1 MNDERKRIA
10 RQYVHDMVRSFV
22 KGDTE
27 RPGGALTMT
36 SIYAPDIERLLEI
49 ACYSDNYAKKHKAL
63 NPFCVS
69 NYYDI
74 DGHCV
79 HSLKGTVTIIFNGV
93 SIQQKEYAGRSPS
106 GGAHAERL
114 ESVAKYKEGDA
125 VPPGLRSSP
134 PRPGEAREARQREDE
149 PHPK

>member
-1 MNDERKRIA
+1 MNLWMNDERKRIA

-22 KGDTE
+22 AEGKGTSSA
-27 RPGGALTMT
+27 GIAQSLTA
-36 SIYAPDIERLLEI
+36 IYAPDIERLLEI
-49 ACYSDNYAKKHKAL
+49 ACDCDNYATKHKEL

-79 HSLKGTVTIIFNGV
+79 HSLNGTITIIFNGV
-93 SIQQKEYAGRSPS
+93 SIQQKEYA
-106 GGAHAERL
+106 ERL
-114 ESVAKYKEGDA
+114 ESVAKY
-125 VPPGLRSSP
+125 
-134 PRPGEAREARQREDE
+134 REARQRKDE

>member
-1 MNDERKRIA
+1 MNLWMNDERKTIA

-22 KGDTE
+22 KE
-27 RPGGALTMT
+27 REALTIT

-49 ACYSDNYAKKHKAL
+49 ACDSDNYATKHKEL

-79 HSLKGTVTIIFNGV
+79 HSLNGTVTIIFNGV
-93 SIQQKEYAGRSPS
+93 SIQQKEYA
-106 GGAHAERL
+106 ERL
-114 ESVAKYKEGDA
+114 ASIEKYKE
-125 VPPGLRSSP
+125 
-134 PRPGEAREARQREDE
+134 EREARQRKDE

>member
-1 MNDERKRIA
+1 MNQWMNDERKRIA

-22 KGDTE
+22 KE
-27 RPGGALTMT
+27 REQEGLTMT

-49 ACYSDNYAKKHKAL
+49 ACNSDNYATKHREL

-79 HSLKGTVTIIFNGV
+79 YSLNGTVTIIFNGV
-93 SIQQKEYAGRSPS
+93 SIQQKEYA
-106 GGAHAERL
+106 ERL
-114 ESVAKYKEGDA
+114 ASIEKYKE
-125 VPPGLRSSP
+125 
-134 PRPGEAREARQREDE
+134 ETEARQRKDE

>member
-1 MNDERKRIA
+1 MNLWMNDERKTIA

-22 KGDTE
+22 TE
-27 RPGGALTMT
+27 REAEGLTMT
-36 SIYAPDIERLLEI
+36 SIYAPDLERLLEI
-49 ACYSDNYAKKHKAL
+49 ACNSDNYATKHREL

-79 HSLKGTVTIIFNGV
+79 YSLNGTVTIIFNGV
-93 SIQQKEYAGRSPS
+93 SIQQKEYA
-106 GGAHAERL
+106 ERL
-114 ESVAKYKEGDA
+114 ESVAKYKE
-125 VPPGLRSSP
+125 
-134 PRPGEAREARQREDE
+134 EREARQRKDE

>member
-1 MNDERKRIA
+1 MNLWMNDERKRIA

-22 KGDTE
+22 TE
-27 RPGGALTMT
+27 REAEGLTMT

-49 ACYSDNYAKKHKAL
+49 ACDCDNYATKHREL

-79 HSLKGTVTIIFNGV
+79 HSHKGTVTIIFNGV
-93 SIQQKEYAGRSPS
+93 SIQQKEYA
-106 GGAHAERL
+106 ERL

-125 VPPGLRSSP
+125 
-134 PRPGEAREARQREDE
+134 PRPGEAREARQRKDE

>member
-1 MNDERKRIA
+1 MNLWMNDERKTIA

-22 KGDTE
+22 KE
-27 RPGGALTMT
+27 REQEGLTMT

-49 ACYSDNYAKKHKAL
+49 ACNSDNYASKHKEL

-79 HSLKGTVTIIFNGV
+79 HSLKGTITIIFNGV
-93 SIQQKEYAGRSPS
+93 SIQQKEYA
-106 GGAHAERL
+106 ERL
-114 ESVAKYKEGDA
+114 ASIEKYKE
-125 VPPGLRSSP
+125 
-134 PRPGEAREARQREDE
+134 EREARRARVRE
-149 PHPK
+149 

>member
-1 MNDERKRIA
+1 MNLWMNDERKIIA

-22 KGDTE
+22 KE
-27 RPGGALTMT
+27 REQEGLTMT

-49 ACYSDNYAKKHKAL
+49 ACNSDNYATKHREL
-63 NPFCVS
+63 NPFYT
-69 NYYDI
+69 NDYYDI

-93 SIQQKEYAGRSPS
+93 SIQQKEYA
-106 GGAHAERL
+106 
-114 ESVAKYKEGDA
+114 ESLRRATSFRGVEVRDEPGVVTVPTA
-125 VPPGLRSSP
+125 PPGTP
-134 PRPGEAREARQREDE
+134 YP

>member
-1 MNDERKRIA
+1 MNDERKTIA

-22 KGDTE
+22 TE
-27 RPGGALTMT
+27 REAEGLTMT

-49 ACYSDNYAKKHKAL
+49 ACNSDNYTTKHREL
-63 NPFCVS
+63 NPFCIS

-93 SIQQKEYAGRSPS
+93 SIQQKEYA
-106 GGAHAERL
+106 ERL
-114 ESVAKYKEGDA
+114 ESVAKYKEKRNREEAKGRT
-125 VPPGLRSSP
+125 PP
-134 PRPGEAREARQREDE
+134 
-149 PHPK
+149 KVK

>member
-1 MNDERKRIA
+1 MNLWMNDERKTIA
-10 RQYVHDMVRSFV
+10 RQYVHDMIRSFV
-22 KGDTE
+22 AEGETKG
-27 RPGGALTMT
+27 LTMT
-36 SIYAPDIERLLEI
+36 AIYAPDIERLLEI
-49 ACYSDNYAKKHKAL
+49 ACSCDNYATKHREL

-93 SIQQKEYAGRSPS
+93 SIQQKEYA
-106 GGAHAERL
+106 ERL
-114 ESVAKYKEGDA
+114 ESVAKYKE
-125 VPPGLRSSP
+125 
-134 PRPGEAREARQREDE
+134 EREARQRKDE

>member
-1 MNDERKRIA
+1 MNLWMNDERKTIA
-10 RQYVHDMVRSFV
+10 RQYVHDMIRSFV
-22 KGDTE
+22 TE
-27 RPGGALTMT
+27 KEPEGLLMT
-36 SIYAPDIERLLEI
+36 SVYAPHIEQLLEI
-49 ACYSDNYAKKHKAL
+49 ACCSDNYATKHREL

-93 SIQQKEYAGRSPS
+93 SIQQKEYA
-106 GGAHAERL
+106 ERL
-114 ESVAKYKEGDA
+114 ESVAKF
-125 VPPGLRSSP
+125 
-134 PRPGEAREARQREDE
+134 REARQRKDE

>member
-1 MNDERKRIA
+1 MNLWMNDERKTIA

-22 KGDTE
+22 KE
-27 RPGGALTMT
+27 REQEGLTMT

-49 ACYSDNYAKKHKAL
+49 ACHSDNYATKHREL

-79 HSLKGTVTIIFNGV
+79 HSLKGTITIIFNGV
-93 SIQQKEYAGRSPS
+93 SIQQKEYA
-106 GGAHAERL
+106 
-114 ESVAKYKEGDA
+114 ESLKRATSFRGVE
-125 VPPGLRSSP
+125 VR
-134 PRPGEAREARQREDE
+134 DE
-149 PHPK
+149 PGVIEVPVGPEDKSK

>member
-1 MNDERKRIA
+1 MNDERKTIA

-22 KGDTE
+22 KE
-27 RPGGALTMT
+27 REQEGLTMT
-36 SIYAPDIERLLEI
+36 AIYAPDIERLLEI
-49 ACYSDNYAKKHKAL
+49 ACDCDNYVTKHKEL

-93 SIQQKEYAGRSPS
+93 SIQQKEYTR
-106 GGAHAERL
+106 RM
-114 ESVAKYKEGDA
+114 ESVAKYKE
-125 VPPGLRSSP
+125 
-134 PRPGEAREARQREDE
+134 EREARQRKDE

>member
-1 MNDERKRIA
+1 MNLWMNDERKTIA

-22 KGDTE
+22 KGD
-27 RPGGALTMT
+27 ALTMT
-36 SIYAPDIERLLEI
+36 AIYAPDIERLLEI
-49 ACYSDNYAKKHKAL
+49 ACDCDNYATKHKEL

-79 HSLKGTVTIIFNGV
+79 HSLKGTITIIFNGV
-93 SIQQKEYAGRSPS
+93 SIQQKEYA
-106 GGAHAERL
+106 ERL
-114 ESVAKYKEGDA
+114 ESVAKY
-125 VPPGLRSSP
+125 
-134 PRPGEAREARQREDE
+134 REARQRKDE

>member
-1 MNDERKRIA
+1 MNLWMNDERKTIA

-22 KGDTE
+22 TE
-27 RPGGALTMT
+27 REAEGLTMT

-49 ACYSDNYAKKHKAL
+49 ACDCDNYVTKHKEL

-79 HSLKGTVTIIFNGV
+79 HSLKGTITIIFNGV
-93 SIQQKEYAGRSPS
+93 SIQQKEYA
-106 GGAHAERL
+106 
-114 ESVAKYKEGDA
+114 ESLKRATSFRGVHKEGSC
-125 VPPGLRSSP
+125 P
-134 PRPGEAREARQREDE
+134 E
-149 PHPK
+149 PK

>member
-1 MNDERKRIA
+1 MNLWMNDERKTIA

-22 KGDTE
+22 TE
-27 RPGGALTMT
+27 REAEGLTSSAGIASQSLT
-36 SIYAPDIERLLEI
+36 SIYAPDLERLLEI
-49 ACYSDNYAKKHKAL
+49 ACNSDNYATKHREL

-79 HSLKGTVTIIFNGV
+79 HSLNGTVTIIFNGV
-93 SIQQKEYAGRSPS
+93 SIQQKEYA
-106 GGAHAERL
+106 ERL
-114 ESVAKYKEGDA
+114 ASIEKYKE
-125 VPPGLRSSP
+125 
-134 PRPGEAREARQREDE
+134 EREARQRKDE